1 MLLQGEAVAVE
12 KCFATW
18 QFLANFQTLFFAA
31 WWKLVMAEYNNN
43 MHLAILTWSPTWHCI
58 NLLLNSSAVQFQN
71 PQPPLSPNTPRG
83 TWLSGPSMPR
93 RALLI
98 HCILS
103 EGSTLPRQTGKIC

>member
-18 QFLANFQTLFFAA
+18 QFLANFPILFLQRDGS
-31 WWKLVMAEYNNN
+31 WSWLNNNN

-93 RALLI
+93 RALSI